1 MITVTCDMCGTKL
14 NKATN
19 EVELE
24 LNYDGLWTIGNGGFR
39 PVNKQLCISC
49 ATRLVN
55 WIDNQEEV
63 HDTKEI

>member
-1 MITVTCDMCGTKL
+1 MITVTCDMCGEKL
-14 NKATN
+14 DIDK
-19 EVELE
+19 VELE
-24 LNYDGLWTIGNGGFR
+24 LNYEGLVTLGGYSFK
-39 PVNKQLCISC
+39 PKHKQLCVTC